1 MSTRGVKAPV
11 GMREKDRG
19 VGAFTLLEVR
29 PGVKASKHDAAESA
43 LVVQVNTR
51 RTRLRERQKV

>member
-1 MSTRGVKAPV
+1 
-11 GMREKDRG
+11 MRETGSG

-29 PGVKASKHDAAESA
+29 PGVKASEHDAAESA
-43 LVVQVNTR
+43 LVVQVNTW